1 MNACLFFKG
10 KRGLV
15 KEIFFLFLY
24 IYFFRLKKKN
34 KKVEREKKKR
44 YIINVG
50 FFLWIFS
57 IVGAIFFFWGEE
69 GIVFFWLY
77 EFFFIRIKQNQ

>member
-1 MNACLFFKG
+1 
-10 KRGLV
+10 
-15 KEIFFLFLY
+15 
-24 IYFFRLKKKN
+24 
-34 KKVEREKKKR
+34 
-44 YIINVG
+44 
-50 FFLWIFS
+50 LWIFS